1 VNLPELDPEQVV
13 KFLTRTELGATMWR
27 SAQAEAMVE
36 LLAQRIDQLES
47 QKDAPANG

>member
-36 LLAQRIDQLES
+36 LLAQRVEQLE
-47 QKDAPANG
+47 QQGDGK

>member
-36 LLAQRIDQLES
+36 LLAKRVEQLEG
-47 QKDAPANG
+47 QKSDA

>member
-1 VNLPELDPEQVV
+1 MNLPELDPEQVV

-36 LLAQRIDQLES
+36 LLAQRVEQLEG
-47 QKDAPANG
+47 QGKTDG